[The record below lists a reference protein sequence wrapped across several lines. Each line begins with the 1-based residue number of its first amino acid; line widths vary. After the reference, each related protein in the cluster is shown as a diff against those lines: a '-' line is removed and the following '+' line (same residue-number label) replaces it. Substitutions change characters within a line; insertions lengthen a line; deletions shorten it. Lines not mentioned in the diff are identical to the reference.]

1 MLLLR
6 NEDLKTDDDDVD
18 EGGGGGREQR
28 EKCSREKLISF
39 KYLKS
44 QAHFPNLNFSPLFSH
59 LLVNGMKSKDKTA
72 ERQSSSK
79 LLR

>member
-44 QAHFPNLNFSPLFSH
+44 QAHFPNLNFASPFS
-59 LLVNGMKSKDKTA
+59 LSY
-72 ERQSSSK
+72 
-79 LLR
+79 